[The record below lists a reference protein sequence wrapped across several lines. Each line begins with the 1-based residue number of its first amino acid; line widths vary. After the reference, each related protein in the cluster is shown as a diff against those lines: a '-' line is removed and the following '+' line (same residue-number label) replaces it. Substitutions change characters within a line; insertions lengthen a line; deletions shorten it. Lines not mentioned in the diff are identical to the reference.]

1 MADVV
6 ELPGVGQQILTV
18 AGLRWRMLRRSL
30 QKKNNIFDLIGLIV
44 SAAGGAV
51 LVFGLSIAF
60 FAGTYAF
67 LNGHHEQWI
76 ALLFWAIFLW
86 WQGFPIFAAGFGV
99 HFEFR
104 SLLRFPLNL
113 STFYILGLVYGLAD
127 FGAIASLCWLAS
139 MTLAVA
145 VAQPPALP
153 AMIVT
158 CLLFA
163 AMNLALERLLG
174 SWLEKILAKRRARE
188 LFFAFFI
195 LLMIGVQFI
204 GPAIQRYGKPA
215 TPRVLK
221 ILPYLAPF
229 PGSLAG
235 RAVAGAALRQ
245 NTAVLIGTSGLLIY
259 VVVCGGLL
267 WLRFAAE
274 YRGEELSETSAAA
287 RTVKRTETRIA
298 DEKETAGF
306 LPPQIAAML
315 KKESRYV
322 FRNSFAMVA
331 LIFPPMLV
339 LLFVTQFAGTH
350 PTALH
355 KGMSAEL
362 FFPGMLAY
370 LVLILMAPAYNC
382 FAYEGRGMLGYFM
395 APVRF
400 SDVLMGK
407 NLMQCILLAIE
418 IGVSVGVLVW
428 RIGLPSTPV
437 FVSTLAAVAFAVAG
451 QLTIAN
457 WSSLTFPKRM
467 EFGKMRGN
475 RQGGMAVLIAFG
487 AQLVF
492 GVICGLILFSG
503 RWLGNPWLPAEAF
516 GFLTVAAVG
525 GYRASLGAMSRLAER
540 NKETLLEALAK

>member
-6 ELPGVGQQILTV
+6 QLPGVWQQILTV
-18 AGLRWRMLRRSL
+18 VGLRWRMLRRSL
-30 QKKNNIFDLIGLIV
+30 QKKNNIFDLLGLII
-44 SAAGGAV
+44 SGFGGAI
-51 LVFGLSIAF
+51 LVFGLCAAF

-67 LNGHHEQWI
+67 FNGHHEQWI
-76 ALLFWAIFLW
+76 ALLFWGIFFW

-127 FGAIASLCWLAS
+127 FGAVASLCWLAS

-145 VAQPPALP
+145 AAKPSVLP
-153 AMIVT
+153 VMILT
-158 CLLFA
+158 CVLFA
-163 AMNLALERLLG
+163 GMNLALERLLG

-188 LFFAFFI
+188 LFFALFI
-195 LLMIGVQFI
+195 LLMISVQFI
-204 GPAIQRYGKPA
+204 APAIQRYGKPA
-215 TPRVLK
+215 TPRIRE
-221 ILPYLAPF
+221 ILPYLTVF

-235 RAVAGAALRQ
+235 RAVAGAALQQ
-245 NTAVLIGTSGLLIY
+245 NAAVLIGTSGLLIY
-259 VVVCGGLL
+259 ALVCGGLL

-287 RTVKRTETRIA
+287 RSVPHTGTRIA
-298 DEKETAGF
+298 YEKETAEI

-315 KKESRYV
+315 IKESRYV
-322 FRNSFAMVA
+322 FRNSFALVS
-331 LIFPPMLV
+331 LIFPPMIV
-339 LLFVTQFAGTH
+339 LLFVTQFAGAH
-350 PTALH
+350 PTVLH

-407 NLMQCILLAIE
+407 NLMQCILLAAE
-418 IGVSVGVLVW
+418 VGVCVAVLVW
-428 RIGLPSTPV
+428 RIGLPGTPV

-487 AQLVF
+487 AQAVF
-492 GVICGLILFSG
+492 GGVCAVILLSG
-503 RWLGNPWLPAEAF
+503 RWLGNPWLSAEAF
-516 GFLTVAAVG
+516 AFLTAAAVG
-525 GYRASLGAMSRLAER
+525 GYRASLEGMSRLAER